1 MILNEGESK
10 AEEAFLWWKEQFKED
25 FYIELFRHGLE
36 EEDRVNAVL
45 LQFAEKHNVK
55 YFASNDTY
63 YLNQDD
69 ADAHDVLLCIKD
81 GERKST
87 PKGRGRGF
95 RFGFS
100 NDEYYFN
107 LKMR

>member
-1 MILNEGESK
+1 MVEN
-10 AEEAFLWWKEQFKED
+10 QFKDD
-25 FYIELFRHGLE
+25 FYIELFRHGLD
-36 EEDRVNAVL
+36 EEDKVNSVL
-45 LQFAEKHNVK
+45 LQFAEKHDVK

-95 RFGFS
+95 SLVF
-100 NDEYYFN
+100 
-107 LKMR
+107 

>member
-1 MILNEGESK
+1 M
-10 AEEAFLWWKEQFKED
+10 KENPKQKKRFCGGRNSLKKIFTSNYSVTD
-25 FYIELFRHGLE
+25 LE
-36 EEDRVNAVL
+36 EEDRVNEVL

-87 PKGRGRGF
+87 PKGEGEGLDLDF
-95 RFGFS
+95 LTMNITS
-100 NDEYYFN
+100 S